1 MEAAF
6 KIAKYLDVKPI
17 VKYTAIQ
24 LFDKF
29 IRCRFW
35 EICKI
40 QLTNDMSN
48 ISFKEASEIDSP
60 KSMLYLILCFY
71 LACKM
76 DSTYDNF
83 QISAVSIFR

>member
-40 QLTNDMSN
+40 QLTNNISN
-48 ISFKEASEIDSP
+48 ASFKETGKIDSQ
-60 KSMLYLILCFY
+60 KSILYLMSCFY

-76 DSTYDNF
+76 DSTSHRL
-83 QISAVSIFR
+83 QISTVNILK